1 MLRMDCSMKKLVLTL
16 ICVFLLPAAGYA
28 QTTPDAAFEQ
38 RIERILLEQLQ
49 LRSTIQPLEAGSA
62 DLSVRTLIEGTPQVA
77 LIGNARIIGSRDDG
91 SASQLSFSVLLIP
104 DAQSIASRDLILEF
118 ANRWNG
124 QLLPLKIVVQPGTV
138 ALMTSR
144 LIDLNHPM
152 QDAEIVGM
160 YVFIMQTWQSVL
172 TDLRTN
178 AYFP

>member
-1 MLRMDCSMKKLVLTL
+1 MKLVLAL
-16 ICVFLLPAAGYA
+16 ICLILLPVAGHA
-28 QTTPDAAFEQ
+28 QTTPEAAFEQ
-38 RIERILLEQLQ
+38 RVERILLEQLQ
-49 LRSTIQPLEAGSA
+49 LRSTIQPMEQGST
-62 DLSVRTLIEGTPQVA
+62 DNSVRTLIEGTPQVA
-77 LIGNARIIGSRDDG
+77 LIGNARVIGNRDDG
-91 SASQLSFSVLLIP
+91 SASQLSFSVFLIP
-104 DAQSIASRDLILEF
+104 DAQSIASRELIMEF

-124 QLLPLKIVVQPGTV
+124 QLLPLKVVVQPGTV